1 MQLQEIQD
9 NNRSKR
15 YKIFLRME
23 ELRRLR
29 VQQRIKSMEFIP
41 DEENEMPEIPSS
53 TSFLPHVTSKSVK
66 QLYITSFIFII
77 GTIIFGGLVAPILE
91 LKLGLGGTSYE
102 DFIRNMHLPMRLR
115 YMPFLRK
122 FLFSFSTT
130 SFFYAFEL

>member
-9 NNRSKR
+9 NIKSKR
-15 YKIFLRME
+15 NKIILRME

-29 VQQRIKSMEFIP
+29 VQQRIKIMEFIP

-53 TSFLPHVTSKSVK
+53 TSFLPHVTSKSVN
-66 QLYITSFIFII
+66 QLYITSFIFIT

-102 DFIRNMHLPMRLR
+102 DFIRNMHLPMQLR
-115 YMPFLRK
+115 YVPFLRK